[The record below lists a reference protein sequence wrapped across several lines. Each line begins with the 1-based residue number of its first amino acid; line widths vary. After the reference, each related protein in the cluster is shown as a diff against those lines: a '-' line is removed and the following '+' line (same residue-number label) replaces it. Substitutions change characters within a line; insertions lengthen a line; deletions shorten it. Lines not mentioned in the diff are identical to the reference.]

1 MEEISKE
8 RMKQINRLTIDR
20 SNMFYWQVD
29 KPMTMDEMGI
39 IFGGRS
45 KSVTHEDLT
54 KIIEDALNSNN
65 ELKDL
70 KVKEIIG
77 GEHLL
82 EV

>member
-29 KPMTMDEMGI
+29 KPINIDEMGI

-45 KSVTHEDLT
+45 
-54 KIIEDALNSNN
+54 
-65 ELKDL
+65 
-70 KVKEIIG
+70 
-77 GEHLL
+77 
-82 EV
+82 